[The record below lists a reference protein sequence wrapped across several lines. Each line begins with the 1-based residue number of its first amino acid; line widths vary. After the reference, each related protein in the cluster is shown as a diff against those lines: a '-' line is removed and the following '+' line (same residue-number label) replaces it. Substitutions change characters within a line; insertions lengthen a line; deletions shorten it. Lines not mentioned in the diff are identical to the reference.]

1 MPTTLHQ
8 ISKDGS
14 LIVDDVVDE
23 RLPSVTGGLVAHYP
37 LDGREVLLI
46 LYQGILLY
54 SPIPILILEAL
65 NKSWK
70 NPAIGVD
77 LVRFGMK

>member
-23 RLPSVTGGLVAHYP
+23 RLPSVTSGLVAHYP
-37 LDGREVLLI
+37 LDGKSGTVDIISGDTALVQ
-46 LYQGILLY
+46 YQY
-54 SPIPILILEAL
+54 
-65 NKSWK
+65 
-70 NPAIGVD
+70 
-77 LVRFGMK
+77 

>member
-23 RLPSVTGGLVAHYP
+23 RLPSVTSGLVAHYP
-37 LDGREVLLI
+37 LDGKGTVDI
-46 LYQGILLY
+46 ISGDTALY
-54 SPIPILILEAL
+54 SPDTNTNIIEAL

-70 NPAIGVD
+70 NPANWRWTWCSLG
-77 LVRFGMK
+77 